1 MEFLANE
8 NFPLLSVM
16 LLRNA
21 DYRVVS
27 IAQESPGIT
36 DFEVLTRAHEENMVI
51 LTFDRDY
58 GELIYKNRVLLP
70 AGVVYFRFGPAT
82 PAEPADIIIRL
93 TAMPWQ
99 GTTKDENHPHPSLPR
114 RGGGGKGRAIFI

>member
-21 DYRVVS
+21 GYRVVG

-36 DFEVLTRAHEENMVI
+36 DFEVLKRAHEENMVI

-82 PAEPADIIIRL
+82 PAEPADILIKLIGRTDLSIIGQFTILERGRL
-93 TAMPWQ
+93 RQ
-99 GTTKDENHPHPSLPR
+99 RSL
-114 RGGGGKGRAIFI
+114 KIANI

>member
-21 DYRVVS
+21 SYRVVS

-36 DFEVLTRAHEENMVI
+36 DFEVLKRAQPPPQNLQI
-51 LTFDRDY
+51 
-58 GELIYKNRVLLP
+58 
-70 AGVVYFRFGPAT
+70 
-82 PAEPADIIIRL
+82 
-93 TAMPWQ
+93 
-99 GTTKDENHPHPSLPR
+99 SLSD
-114 RGGGGKGRAIFI
+114 

>member
-21 DYRVVS
+21 GYRVVS

-82 PAEPADIIIRL
+82 PAEPADILIKLIGRTDLSIIGQFTILERGRL
-93 TAMPWQ
+93 RQ
-99 GTTKDENHPHPSLPR
+99 RSL
-114 RGGGGKGRAIFI
+114 KIANV

>member
-21 DYRVVS
+21 GYRVVS

-82 PAEPADIIIRL
+82 PAEPADILIKLIGRTDLSIIGQFTILERGRL
-93 TAMPWQ
+93 RQ
-99 GTTKDENHPHPSLPR
+99 RSL
-114 RGGGGKGRAIFI
+114 KIANI